1 MTLLLEK
8 AEAPPEE
15 LPVVPPAPPSRR
27 ARRAKPARTPRP
39 PLPPRPPAPAWAD
52 VLSSALV
59 VLGVLCLWTMLQ
71 FLALGGLQQARAQN
85 VLHAELREQLA
96 GETAPLGGAIEPG
109 VPVALLEIPT
119 LGLRQVVV
127 EGTSATD
134 LRSGPGH
141 LRSTVLPGQEGRSMV
156 YGRVLGFG
164 GPFRS
169 IATLREGDGITVTT
183 GQGEFVY
190 RVDGV
195 RRQGDPLPAPPTSG
209 EGQLVLVTAEGSGP
223 LAGLAPSSTVLVDA
237 TLVDDAVGAPAG
249 RPGTVP
255 PEEKAMN
262 GDAAAALP
270 PLVLGL
276 QGVLVMVVVIVW
288 ARRRFPGPATW
299 VLLVP
304 PLLAAVWFSS
314 DAALRLLP
322 NLL

>member
-8 AEAPPEE
+8 VEIAPEEAP
-15 LPVVPPAPPSRR
+15 VPPPLPP
-27 ARRAKPARTPRP
+27 ARRVRPNRKPKRPRP

-52 VLSSALV
+52 VVTSALV
-59 VLGVLCLWTMLQ
+59 VLGVLCLWLMLQ
-71 FLALGGLQQARAQN
+71 LLALGGLQQARAQN
-85 VLHAELREQLA
+85 VLHAQLREQLA
-96 GETAPLGGAIEPG
+96 AETAPLGGAIEPG
-109 VPVALLEIPT
+109 VPVALVEIPT

-134 LRSGPGH
+134 LLSGPGH
-141 LRSTVLPGQEGRSMV
+141 LRSTVLPGQEGRSMI
-156 YGRVLGFG
+156 YGRALGFG

-169 IATLREGDGITVTT
+169 IATLRPGDGVTVTT

-190 RVDGV
+190 RVDAG
-195 RRQGDPLPAPPTSG
+195 RRDGDPLPAPPASG

-223 LAGLAPSSTVLVDA
+223 LAGLAPASTVFVDA
-237 TLVDDAVGAPAG
+237 TLVGDAVGAPAG
-249 RPGTVP
+249 RPGSVP
-255 PEEKAMN
+255 PEEKAMH
-262 GDAAAALP
+262 GDPATALP

-276 QGVLVMVVVIVW
+276 QGVLLMAVALTW

-314 DAALRLLP
+314 NAAIRLLP